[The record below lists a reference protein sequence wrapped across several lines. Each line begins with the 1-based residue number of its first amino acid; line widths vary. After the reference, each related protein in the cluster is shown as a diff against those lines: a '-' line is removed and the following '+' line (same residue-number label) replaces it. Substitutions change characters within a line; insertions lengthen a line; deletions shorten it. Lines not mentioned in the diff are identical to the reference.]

1 MIVSYPQSLFFTPS
15 GSQQRIIT
23 QYSAARAA
31 VCSNLPNFFLCTF
44 PLSPHTAQAT
54 AVYNI
59 IQRKNNTTKL
69 LLSNVNSACRYW
81 KQTALCVPWA
91 SLSGSHLAR
100 ALRANIF
107 PFFSYP
113 KWLVISTTDIKADLL
128 ERKRNQKCRYM

>member
-69 LLSNVNSACRYW
+69 LLSNVNSACRYTGS
-81 KQTALCVPWA
+81 KQHSVFLGLHFQAAIWQELSEPIF
-91 SLSGSHLAR
+91 SL
-100 ALRANIF
+100 
-107 PFFSYP
+107 FFSYP
-113 KWLVISTTDIKADLL
+113 KWLVISTTDIKADLSGT
-128 ERKRNQKCRYM
+128 ET

>member
-100 ALRANIF
+100 AQSQYF
-107 PFFSYP
+107 PFF
-113 KWLVISTTDIKADLL
+113 LISKVAGYFHHRYIKADLL
-128 ERKRNQKCRYM
+128 ERKRNQKCR

>member
-107 PFFSYP
+107 PFSHIQSG
-113 KWLVISTTDIKADLL
+113 WLFPPQI
-128 ERKRNQKCRYM
+128 Y